1 MLIPSSG
8 IYLCLVKQFRS
19 LLKLPGQ
26 VVVKLTPPGTVETDF
41 AREMQDYIRANHKR
55 FVKSG
60 EKLHRERCR
69 AWQDWD
75 SESDD
80 EAAQPRGKGTRDFL
94 HDLTDFFAL
103 WNGAWWNHSCV
114 IHHCAGPACC
124 SSYEDTTPYARGS
137 RKKQTYGDPWCQLYV
152 RTHGPNLGHAWTGSS
167 MHIWSLERWP
177 FVFCSSE

>member
-1 MLIPSSG
+1 
-8 IYLCLVKQFRS
+8 
-19 LLKLPGQ
+19 LLKLLGQ
-26 VVVKLTPPGTVETDF
+26 VVVKKRTPPGTAETDF

-60 EKLHRERCR
+60 EKLHLERHW

-80 EAAQPRGKGTRDFL
+80 EAAQPRDKGTRDFL
-94 HDLTDFFAL
+94 RDLTDFSAL

-124 SSYEDTTPYARGS
+124 SSYEDTQRRMGEASDKIIWISMVPTVCANKWSKLGPCLDWILNAYMVHGALAICAARS
-137 RKKQTYGDPWCQLYV
+137 EHCRKRRAGCWP
-152 RTHGPNLGHAWTGSS
+152 RTS
-167 MHIWSLERWP
+167 
-177 FVFCSSE
+177 